1 MKIRLQDKTNEQ
13 AKQDYSF
20 RKKQRDLLGGNMS
33 IPHINLM
40 TPKVASGGRPRS
52 VEPESYFWKLS

>member
-13 AKQDYSF
+13 AKRVYSF
-20 RKKQRDLLGGNMS
+20 RKKWRGLLGGNMS

-40 TPKVASGGRPRS
+40 TPKAASGVGPAQ
-52 VEPESYFWKLS
+52 

>member
-20 RKKQRDLLGGNMS
+20 RKKRRGLLGGNMS
-33 IPHINLM
+33 IPQINLM
-40 TPKVASGGRPRS
+40 TPKAVSGVAP
-52 VEPESYFWKLS
+52 LSIA

>member
-13 AKQDYSF
+13 AKQIYSF
-20 RKKQRDLLGGNMS
+20 SNKRRGLLGGNMS

-40 TPKVASGGRPRS
+40 TPKAAFGVGPAQ
-52 VEPESYFWKLS
+52 

>member
-20 RKKQRDLLGGNMS
+20 RKTWRGLLGGNMS
-33 IPHINLM
+33 ISHINLM
-40 TPKVASGGRPRS
+40 TPKAASGGRPYS
-52 VEPESYFWKLS
+52 VKLESYFWKLS